1 MVSLEQM
8 YSKKVLENF
17 KNPKNMG
24 TMKNPDAI
32 GTIGNPI
39 CGDIMKVY
47 LKVKDNKIK
56 DIKVETFGCVAAV
69 ATSSIMTQMVK
80 GKTLTEAEKL
90 SRDAVEEA
98 AGGLPPLKKHC
109 SNLAADTLKAAIE
122 DYYKKHPKGKKK

>member
-1 MVSLEQM
+1 MVTLEQM

-17 KNPKNMG
+17 RHPHNMG
-24 TMKNPDAI
+24 TMKDPDAI
-32 GTIGNPI
+32 GSVGNPV

-69 ATSSIMTQMVK
+69 ATSSMMTQMVK
-80 GKTLTEAEKL
+80 GKSMKDAEKL

-98 AGGLPPLKKHC
+98 VGGLPPLKKHC
-109 SNLAADTLKAAIE
+109 SNLSADALKAAIA
-122 DYYKKHPKGKKK
+122 DYYKKHPESKK